1 MICPGQPT
9 KRARKA
15 KGTKRKIHCWD
26 VQGIQPAKLHVA
38 AIQGVSSQ
46 RQCWACLFFF
56 HVANK
61 LVVIHSGLM
70 GDLNPFGCSDKS
82 CRQKMTF
89 YRRSECV
96 SAECNGHMNVHMKA
110 LRGRV
115 FMIKWTFAASYQ
127 LSIRRCCR
135 HTRWSSPHCSH
146 GSKTETFRR

>member
-1 MICPGQPT
+1 MPWSTNKESQESKRNKKKNPLLRCP
-9 KRARKA
+9 RN
-15 KGTKRKIHCWD
+15 
-26 VQGIQPAKLHVA
+26 PAGEASCCRHSGRFLA
-38 AIQGVSSQ
+38 TPMLG
-46 RQCWACLFFF
+46 LPFFF

-115 FMIKWTFAASYQ
+115 HFNTVFMIKWTFAASYQ

-135 HTRWSSPHCSH
+135 HTR
-146 GSKTETFRR
+146 